1 MVPGVINAFVLID
14 AEPARVADLAQQL
27 TDLAGVSEVYS
38 VTGDDDLVVIVRV
51 KEHDELAEVVT
62 REIASLD
69 GIRCTRTMVAYKAY
83 SKHDLDAIFDVGR

>member
-1 MVPGVINAFVLID
+1 MINAFVLID